1 MADKCTSF
9 LDLLSFPFTSLV
21 CKSLFIFPVFWT
33 LTKRNQFKLSFLS
46 AITISYF
53 WTRHLC
59 ITHCFSTLSVL
70 SHTVALSQHIC
81 CLQNFLLDC
90 HIMPQTIFCILK
102 TAEFQSL
109 LYQHNQEQIIPCLWI
124 SSEKKLAAACL
135 FFLPVFTTTLLLIV
149 PAPQQWW
156 FIFIS
161 MLHRWWIIR
170 CLACFCTFLLMSS
183 LHRTPFIASLFQYK
197 A

>member
-1 MADKCTSF
+1 MRSVCRLEGCKLIAQKLCTNGHVVILRLLKKTNKSKGCIKNKSALLFRRKKKRKKLMADKCTSF

-33 LTKRNQFKLSFLS
+33 LTKWNQFKLSFLS
-46 AITISYF
+46 AIAISYF

-81 CLQNFLLDC
+81 CLQNVLLDC

-124 SSEKKLAAACL
+124 SSEK
-135 FFLPVFTTTLLLIV
+135 
-149 PAPQQWW
+149 
-156 FIFIS
+156 
-161 MLHRWWIIR
+161 
-170 CLACFCTFLLMSS
+170 
-183 LHRTPFIASLFQYK
+183 
-197 A
+197 

>member
-33 LTKRNQFKLSFLS
+33 LTKWNQFKLSFLS

-102 TAEFQSL
+102 TLSTQPRTNHSL
-109 LYQHNQEQIIPCLWI
+109 FVNIIWEVACSRMPFLSPSFPYHPPPDCT
-124 SSEKKLAAACL
+124 SSTAVVVYIYLN
-135 FFLPVFTTTLLLIV
+135 V
-149 PAPQQWW
+149 
-156 FIFIS
+156 
-161 MLHRWWIIR
+161 
-170 CLACFCTFLLMSS
+170 
-183 LHRTPFIASLFQYK
+183 ASLMDN
-197 A
+197 